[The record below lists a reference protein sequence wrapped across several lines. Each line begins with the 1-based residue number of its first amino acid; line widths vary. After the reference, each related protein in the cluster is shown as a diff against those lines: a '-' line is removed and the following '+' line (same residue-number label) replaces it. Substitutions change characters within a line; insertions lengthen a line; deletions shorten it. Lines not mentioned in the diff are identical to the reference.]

1 MKFKKKVLKNGMR
14 VITIPMKDNPAVSV
28 FVLVEAG
35 SKYETKEINGLSHFL
50 EHMVFKGTAR
60 RPVASDI
67 SREFDSLGSQHN
79 AFTSQEFTGYYAK
92 VHPKHVSK
100 IIDVLSDMYLNPLFE
115 AKEIE
120 KEKGVIVEEINMYED
135 MPQRHIRDLIMQLV
149 YGDQPAGWS
158 ILGPN
163 KNIKAIKREDFI
175 NYRKKH
181 YVAKAT
187 TVVVSGNF
195 NEKKVLKEIS
205 EAFKNISTGRKY
217 PKEKV
222 IEKQNKPKVLVKFKE
237 TDQTH
242 MVLGFRAYDIFDK
255 RTPALD
261 LLATILGGGMS
272 SRLFDKLRNQMGVCY
287 YVRAF
292 GDQYTDHGMFGVASG
307 VDNTRVKE
315 VILAILDEL
324 KKLKNEIVSEEE
336 LKKAKEYSIGNMF
349 LTLEPSDDIAQFYGA
364 QEILRQKIKTPEEM
378 AKELRKVTA
387 RDIQKVAKDIFQN
400 KKLNLALIGRFK
412 ESREFEQILG
422 V

>member
-1 MKFKKKVLKNGMR
+1 MYKKIKLPNQVRLVTVPQKETQTTNLLVLIKVGSRAENLKQSG
-14 VITIPMKDNPAVSV
+14 V
-28 FVLVEAG
+28 
-35 SKYETKEINGLSHFL
+35 SHFI
-50 EHMVFKGTAR
+50 EHLMFKGTKK
-60 RPVASDI
+60 RPTTLDLSKELDGVGA
-67 SREFDSLGSQHN
+67 EFN
-79 AFTSQEFTGYYAK
+79 AFTGKDYTGYYIKSDAK
-92 VHPKHVSK
+92 HLSLS
-100 IIDVLSDMYLNPLFE
+100 IDVLSDMLLNSKFDD
-115 AKEIE
+115 KEMA

-135 MPQRHIRDLIMQLV
+135 MPQRHINDLIMQLV

-175 NYRKKH
+175 NYREKH

-195 NEKKVLKEIS
+195 NEKKVLKKIS

-217 PKEKV
+217 SKEKV

-242 MVLGFRAYDIFDK
+242 MILGFRAYDIFDK
-255 RTPALD
+255 RTPVLD

-315 VILAILDEL
+315 VISAILDEL

-364 QEILRQKIKTPEEM
+364 QEILRQKIKTPEEIV
-378 AKELRKVTA
+378 KEVRKITA
-387 RDIQKVAKDIFQN
+387 RDIQKVARDIFQN

-412 ESREFEQILG
+412 ESGGFEQILG